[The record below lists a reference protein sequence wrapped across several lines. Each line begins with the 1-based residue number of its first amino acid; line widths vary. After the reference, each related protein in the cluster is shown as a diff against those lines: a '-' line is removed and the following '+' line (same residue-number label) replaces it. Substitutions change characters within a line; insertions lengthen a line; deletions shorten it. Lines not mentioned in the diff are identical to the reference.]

1 MKVYE
6 GLQIQQ
12 TVTHMALS
20 TVIYTIFIKVF
31 VSASLSIQI
40 KMPHITVTSGSY
52 RPLCLHGPETGL
64 LHKGL
69 LADRPPLET
78 WDLTAAHKHKYLSAQ
93 PVCVCT
99 QMNTRVRGRFF
110 EGSGVYCVF

>member
-6 GLQIQQ
+6 GPQIQQ

-20 TVIYTIFIKVF
+20 TVIYTIFRKVF

-40 KMPHITVTSGSY
+40 KMLHITVTSGSY